1 MLEFDTDTEALRARL
16 AQERLLTHQRDQLAS
31 ANSRISEKAKILS
44 TEVIEKREAAE
55 AALMEANQFKTRTH
69 EALRNLRKARGDVV
83 MAERRLWASI
93 ETIEDG
99 FAVFDRDR
107 KVIAA
112 NRAFLLPFAD
122 MECVDIGISHSD
134 LIDIAA
140 EEGLID
146 PGDRSPAEWA
156 HWMKSRWDADEID
169 PVVIRF
175 WDNSFVRMVER
186 RTDDGDMVVL
196 GSNITPTMRRQR
208 ALEFA
213 RHRAEAANRAK
224 SNFLANMS
232 HEIRTP
238 MNGVLAMADILAEGA
253 LSEEQRLCV
262 DTIKSSGEALLVIIN
277 DVLDYSKIEAQKL
290 ELNPAPF
297 DLEETINEVV
307 TLLQPAAREKDLSL
321 VVDYDMFLP
330 TRFTG
335 DKGRIRQILMNLVG
349 NAVKFTPDGHVLI
362 RVVGL
367 SQNSGE
373 SYRLHV
379 TVEDTGIGIEPDMRA
394 HIFGEFNQAQS
405 DRTRQF
411 DGTGLGLAITQ
422 RLVKLMDGDVWV
434 ESEIDAGS
442 VFGFSL
448 VMSTGG
454 ASQMPDFSLP
464 TSGRRVLLC
473 DPDAASRAIL
483 SKQLMALGLRPE
495 CHANASDA
503 ALQGAGPEDLVI
515 LTDSGINTGTIRIG
529 LGLSPDGEKEDTAL
543 HTLAR
548 PILRG
553 ELLSALDTVL
563 GLPVS
568 HEPAVQDHQGH
579 RLRVLAAEDNKT
591 NQLVFRKL
599 LKDQDIDL
607 TMVENGREAVQAFE
621 GGDPPDILFTD
632 ISMPVMDGKDA
643 ARAIREIEFR
653 AGRARIPIVA
663 MTAHALEGDE
673 DSILAAG
680 IDHYMTKPLRK
691 EVLIARLD
699 EVRMGQAAAAPV
711 AAQ

>member
-1 MLEFDTDTEALRARL
+1 MHLQPRIELREHLDRRL
-16 AQERLLTHQRDQLAS
+16 WICAP
-31 ANSRISEKAKILS
+31 
-44 TEVIEKREAAE
+44 
-55 AALMEANQFKTRTH
+55 
-69 EALRNLRKARGDVV
+69 
-83 MAERRLWASI
+83 LWASI
-93 ETIEDG
+93 ESIEDG

-107 KVIAA
+107 RIISA

-122 MECVDIGISHSD
+122 IDCVDIGISHSE

-146 PGDRSPAEWA
+146 PGERSAKEWA
-156 HWMKSRWDADEID
+156 RWMKTRWDDDVID

-175 WDNSFVRMVER
+175 WDNSFVRLVER

-208 ALEFA
+208 ALENA
-213 RHRAEAANRAK
+213 RHRAEAASRAK

-238 MNGVLAMADILAEGA
+238 MNGVLAMADLLNEGT

-277 DVLDYSKIEAQKL
+277 DVLDYSKIDAQKL
-290 ELNPAPF
+290 ELNPALF

-307 TLLQPAAREKDLSL
+307 TLLQPAAREKMLSL
-321 VVDYDMFLP
+321 VVDYDIFLP

-335 DKGRIRQILMNLVG
+335 DKGRIRQVLMNLVG
-349 NAVKFTPDGHVLI
+349 NAVKFTLKGHVLI

-367 SQNSGE
+367 PQDDGA
-373 SYRLHV
+373 SYRLHI
-379 TVEDTGIGIEPDMRA
+379 TVEDTGIGIEPEMRA

-422 RLVKLMDGDVWV
+422 RLVKLMAGEVWV
-434 ESEIDAGS
+434 ESEVDAGS

-448 VMSTGG
+448 VMPSDD
-454 ASQMPDFSLP
+454 AAEILDANLP
-464 TSGRRVLLC
+464 TGGRRVLLC

-483 SKQLMALGLRPE
+483 SKQMMALGLRPE
-495 CHANASDA
+495 CFASAEDPMLKA
-503 ALQGAGPEDLVI
+503 AGPNDLVVI
-515 LTDSGINTGTIRIG
+515 THPGINTGTVRIG
-529 LGLSPDGEKEDTAL
+529 LGYPAEGDAP

-553 ELLSALDTVL
+553 ELLAALNAVL
-563 GLPVS
+563 DAPVR
-568 HEPAVQDHQGH
+568 EAPLQMQTPGR

-591 NQLVFRKL
+591 NQLVLTKL
-599 LKDQDIDL
+599 LKDQEIDL
-607 TMVENGREAVQAFE
+607 TIVENGQEAVAVFE
-621 GGDPPDILFTD
+621 GDDLPDILFTD
-632 ISMPVMDGKDA
+632 ISMPVMDGKAA
-643 ARAIREIEFR
+643 ARAIRAIEAR
-653 AGRARIPIVA
+653 TGRAPVPIVA
-663 MTAHALEGDE
+663 MTAHALDGDK
-673 DSILAAG
+673 DGILSAG
-680 IDHYMTKPLRK
+680 IDYYMTKPLRK
-691 EVLIARLD
+691 EVLIERLD
-699 EVRMGQAAAAPV
+699 EVRMSQV
-711 AAQ
+711 AGKRVAVAVS